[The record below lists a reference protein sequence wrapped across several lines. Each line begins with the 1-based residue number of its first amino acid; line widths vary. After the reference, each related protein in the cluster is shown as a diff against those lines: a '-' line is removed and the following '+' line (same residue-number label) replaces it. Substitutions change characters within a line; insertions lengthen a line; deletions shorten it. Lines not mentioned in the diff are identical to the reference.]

1 METIIAT
8 TILESIGKRLYNLF
22 EDVVKGFKMDNDV
35 NLTKITSHFKRYLN
49 DMVEKYSYI
58 NTLVLRNNRKKLI
71 DLYQPLTISIKD
83 DGKLREEKI
92 VGYPNNLLNE
102 YPKLLITDTAGMGKS
117 TMSRRM
123 YLDVIYNNYGIP
135 LFIELRRISEKH
147 TIFQDILEQVS
158 GLNKEF
164 DFVLLKELLKKG
176 GFIIF
181 LDGYDEIPS
190 KNKSFVTDNIQQL
203 VDNAPRNKYVITSR
217 PEDGLAYFGAFQKAR
232 IKPLEKR
239 EAYEL
244 LRRYDGNGEVSKRL
258 IDILDTGAFESIS
271 EFLKNPLL
279 TSLLFIAFEYKQTIP
294 LRKHIFY
301 AQVIDAYFQSHDLTK
316 GGGYMH
322 EKKSGLDVD
331 DFNKIMRRIGYE
343 CMRIQQVEF
352 DKNEF
357 LEIIEKAKSAYP
369 TIEFKASDLF
379 EDLEHSVPL
388 FCVDGV
394 LHRWVHKSIQEYYAS
409 MYLSRDL
416 NDIKGKVLDTIYNS
430 EKILSYYNVLDLFSD
445 IDNNSF
451 ILHFL
456 NPTLSK
462 YVNFYNEKYHEVA
475 GIPRNLIEERI
486 YILFETQIGIAVM
499 VEKPEKIPN
508 LFSLL
513 RDKFISQFGINADS
527 AVYDLKNKCCL
538 SIMSPSKKIHKLFI
552 DKYPELFNKCERLK
566 EIVELPEMEFTP
578 INSVDQFSTSVYEYH
593 KVNDISQSSTYRFYM
608 NIDEAR
614 KKLKWIN
621 SNVSEMDSSD
631 IISGL

>member
-1 METIIAT
+1 METLITNI
-8 TILESIGKRLYNLF
+8 ILESIAKRLNNLF
-22 EDVVKGFKMDNDV
+22 EDVVKGFKMDYDV
-35 NLTKITSHFKRYLN
+35 NLSKITSHFEVYLK

-83 DGKLREEKI
+83 DSKLREEKI
-92 VGYPNNLLNE
+92 VGYPQKLLDD

-135 LFIELRRISEKH
+135 LFIELRRLSEKH
-147 TIFQDILEQVS
+147 NIFQDILEQVS

-164 DFVLLKELLKKG
+164 DFVLLRELLKKG
-176 GFIIF
+176 DFIIF

-190 KNKSFVTDNIQQL
+190 KNKAFVTDNIQQL
-203 VDNAPRNKYVITSR
+203 VDNAPLNKYVITSR
-217 PEDGLAYFGAFQKAR
+217 PEDGLACFGAFQNAK

-244 LRRYDGNGEVSKRL
+244 LRRYDSNGDVSKRL
-258 IDILDTGAFESIS
+258 IDNLDTGAFDSIS

-352 DKNEF
+352 EKYELLD
-357 LEIIEKAKSAYP
+357 IIEKAKRAYP
-369 TIEFKASDLF
+369 TIEFNASDLLD
-379 EDLEHSVPL
+379 DLEHSVPL

-409 MYLSRDL
+409 MFLSRDL
-416 NDIKGKVLDTIYNS
+416 NDSKGKVLDVICNS
-430 EKILSYYNVLDLFSD
+430 EKILSYNNVLDLLSD

-451 ILHFL
+451 IIHFVK
-456 NPTLSK
+456 PSLSK
-462 YVNFYNEKYHEVA
+462 YVNFYNEKYQEVA
-475 GIPRNLIEERI
+475 GIPRSLIDERI
-486 YILFETQIGIAVM
+486 YILFETQIGISV
-499 VEKPEKIPN
+499 VKEKTDEIPT

-513 RDKFISQFGINADS
+513 RDKFISQFGIDAEH
-527 AVYDLKNKCCL
+527 AVYDLHNKCGL
-538 SIMSPSKKIHKLFI
+538 SRMSPIKKIHKLFI
-552 DKYPELFNKCERLK
+552 DKYPELFNQCERLT
-566 EIVELPEMEFTP
+566 EIVKLPVIDFTP
-578 INSVDQFSTSVYEYH
+578 IVSVDQFSTSVYEYH
-593 KVNDISQSSTYRFYM
+593 KVNAISQSCTYKFYM

-614 KKLKWIN
+614 KMLNWIN
-621 SNVSEMDSSD
+621 TRVSEIDTSD
-631 IISGL
+631 IFSGL